1 MYCTVSFTERCSL
14 LSIEQFLGVSYSCFP
29 RGAQMELEEMKREYE
44 RRLAEMRRVLDSQSP
59 PRHHH
64 QQQQLQ
70 LSILSQSESS
80 VQTDLSDSFSIDLGS
95 FQAPPTPIS
104 AIDLSLSISTADQTA
119 SPPRAASGAEEKE
132 LAELTVRANS
142 PSDGSQQQPAPLDS
156 EFDSVP
162 LEVPP
167 SPAHHAKPR
176 RGSANSELQNAQ
188 TVAKLQ
194 RRVNELEQQAL
205 ALRDQQLGV
214 GVCREDACSQTEL
227 PSGVSPPPS
236 EDELTLVSPSPPPR
250 PTSAAALDATQP
262 AAPDQNLVGELTH
275 LRELVP
281 SLQRD
286 ITLITN
292 ERCVFL

>member
-1 MYCTVSFTERCSL
+1 
-14 LSIEQFLGVSYSCFP
+14 
-29 RGAQMELEEMKREYE
+29 MKREYE
-44 RRLAEMRRVLDSQSP
+44 RRLTEMRRVLDSQSP
-59 PRHHH
+59 PGHHH
-64 QQQQLQ
+64 QQQQQQLQ

-104 AIDLSLSISTADQTA
+104 AIDLSLSISTANQTA
-119 SPPRAASGAEEKE
+119 SPPRAASASGTEEKE

-142 PSDGSQQQPAPLDS
+142 PSDGSQQQPAPVDS

-176 RGSANSELQNAQ
+176 RGSANAELQNAQ
-188 TVAKLQ
+188 TLAKLQ

-205 ALRDQQLGV
+205 ALHDQQSLGVGVGV

-227 PSGVSPPPS
+227 PSGVSTPPS
-236 EDELTLVSPSPPPR
+236 EDESTLVSPSPPPR

-286 ITLITN
+286 IALLTN
-292 ERCVFL
+292 ERCVLSRQEFRYLISLF